1 MQVQEFSD
9 LVGWFKTNVFEDSAI
24 DYKAIFKAPR
34 RDRDQEDALTLLE
47 FIIGI
52 DGQNI

>member
-1 MQVQEFSD
+1 MQVQEFSY
-9 LVGWFKTNVFEDSAI
+9 LVGWFKTNVFEDSTI
-24 DYKAIFKAPR
+24 DYKAIFKALR